1 MKRLLTVTLLAA
13 AIGAAAEPAV
23 GTWKLNI
30 AKSKLTNTPRSQVM
44 TITQAGN
51 GRTLENHAVAADGK
65 ETHTKATSI
74 FDGKEHPYTGT
85 DGGYDSYIASGG
97 GYVYVVEFKKGGK
110 AVRTAKSTYS
120 KNGKTRTA
128 VAIGVDEN
136 GKAYNT
142 VSVYDRQ

>member
-30 AKSKLTNTPRSQVM
+30 AKSKLRNTPRNQVM

-51 GRTLENHAVAADGK
+51 ERTLEIHTVAADGK
-65 ETHTKATSI
+65 ETHNKATSI
-74 FDGKEHPYTGT
+74 FDGQEHPYTGT
-85 DGGYDSYIASGG
+85 NGRYDSYIARGSG
-97 GYVYVVEFKKGGK
+97 YTSVIEYKKAGK
-110 AVRTAKSTYS
+110 LVATIKSTYS

-128 VAIGVDEN
+128 LAKGVDEN
-136 GKAYNT
+136 GKDYNT